1 MLEASVDF
9 KPSRNIREVLMW
21 SEHIFFALVLMVAIG
36 AGLYA
41 ILKSDAA
48 PSVETRAIQIASI
61 DVHASALGREFS

>member
-1 MLEASVDF
+1 
-9 KPSRNIREVLMW
+9 MW